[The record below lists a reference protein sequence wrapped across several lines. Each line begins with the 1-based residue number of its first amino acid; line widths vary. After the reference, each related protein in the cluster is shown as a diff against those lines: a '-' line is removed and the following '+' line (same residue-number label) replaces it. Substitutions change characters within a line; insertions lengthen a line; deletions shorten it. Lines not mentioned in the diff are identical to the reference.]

1 MIIVIIF
8 VLLSHKH
15 QQNIIVFNA
24 EEILALEDEMVYLV
38 AYLTTN
44 SDPIQG
50 KSNSYRKRISFA
62 YSTVKP
68 NPQSS
73 NFDTV
78 FFFEKH

>member
-8 VLLSHKH
+8 VLLFHKH

-24 EEILALEDEMVYLV
+24 EEILALEYEMVNLV

-50 KSNSYRKRISFA
+50 
-62 YSTVKP
+62 
-68 NPQSS
+68 
-73 NFDTV
+73 
-78 FFFEKH
+78 